1 MDQDPDRK
9 STTTL
14 AAGGGALPEF
24 EAAFGEPLSRTLD
37 LSTWTVGEDLAAAY
51 ARLEKEVAEAVAQE
65 DNYRAEI
72 RKTVF
77 PQLATLPA
85 APPNGGVYLAARA
98 DLERIHRGILFNGGV
113 EACDGVYVVH
123 DTLPLSITQ
132 IGVCLVGYSG
142 EQGAWVHRLFRRDLR
157 NKQTNIIDEV
167 LTLLDRRQKREAQ
180 GQSGDGLSELATRG
194 IMTYAERAILRDKST
209 ASWRMG
215 HGSPVPYE
223 LLTGLWASN
232 IGGIQRSIDLIRWYV
247 HDHKRFVFVPSAPRK
262 RHLLMIGNALRPLEY
277 AIVQTVKSD
286 LRTMADTGG
295 YRGAVEKAM
304 EELVDE
310 VGDKIVLG
318 LYKVWEAAPPYMFY
332 AHVDHAHLAAQIIMA
347 DSILQEHRGFPMMI
361 DLADTVCRTTFGT
374 ETLLPSVQMAYT
386 AAGQPFQYLSERE
399 TRNR

>member
-1 MDQDPDRK
+1 MDKDPDRK
-9 STTTL
+9 DTGTIIAS
-14 AAGGGALPEF
+14 GGMLPEF

-37 LSTWTVGEDLAAAY
+37 LSTWNVGEDLASAY
-51 ARLEKEVAEAVAQE
+51 ARLEKEVNEAVAQE
-65 DNYRAEI
+65 DSYRAEI
-72 RKTVF
+72 RKAIF
-77 PQLATLPA
+77 PKLATLPG
-85 APPNGGVYLAARA
+85 APPNGGVYLAARTE
-98 DLERIHRGILFNGGV
+98 LERIHRGLLFNGGV

-157 NKQTNIIDEV
+157 NKQTNIVDEV

-180 GQSGDGLSELATRG
+180 GQSADRLSELATRG

-209 ASWRMG
+209 ASWRIG

-232 IGGIQRSIDLIRWYV
+232 INGIQTSIDLIRWFV
-247 HDHKRFVFVPSAPRK
+247 HEHKRFVFVPSAPRK

-286 LRTMADTGG
+286 LSTMSDTGG
-295 YRGAVEKAM
+295 YRGPVEKAM
-304 EELVDE
+304 EDLVGDI
-310 VGDKIVLG
+310 GDKIIVG
-318 LYKVWEAAPPYMFY
+318 LYKVWEAAPPYLFY
-332 AHVDHAHLAAQIIMA
+332 AHVEHAHLAAQIVMA

-361 DLADTVCRTTFGT
+361 DLADTVCRTTFGA

-386 AAGQPFQYLSERE
+386 SAGQPFQYLSERE
-399 TRNR
+399 TRDR